1 MHEPYVG
8 KGTKTVLLIG
18 SPDEEMMEEE
28 MMEDDSMNMMS
39 QLASLTERIKKLEK
53 ELNIS
58 SDDSD
63 EDDEEYESVMYG

>member
-1 MHEPYVG
+1 MHKPHVG

-18 SPDEEMMEEE
+18 APDEEMMEEE
-28 MMEDDSMNMMS
+28 MMEDDSMDMAS

>member
-1 MHEPYVG
+1 MYKPHVG

-18 SPDEEMMEEE
+18 SPDEEMMEDE
-28 MMEDDSMNMMS
+28 MMEDDSMDMMG
-39 QLASLTERIKKLEK
+39 QLASITDRIKKIEK

>member
-1 MHEPYVG
+1 MHKPYVG

-28 MMEDDSMNMMS
+28 MMEDDSMDMMS
-39 QLASLTERIKKLEK
+39 QLASLSDRIKKIEK